1 MNVRE
6 IKFRG
11 KPIEDYG
18 DIKWFVGS
26 LILSYEDELAYIEA
40 DGQGTV
46 PVEWESVGQYT
57 CLKDKNGKE
66 IYEGDICRVNYK
78 REQHYLGGYYHEEK
92 TGVIEYK
99 FGMFDLYHPGV
110 CLAIVAQEYMTDIEV
125 EWEVIGN
132 IYENPELINS

>member
-1 MNVRE
+1 MRE

-26 LILSYEDELAYIEA
+26 LILSCEDELAYIEA

-66 IYEGDICRVNYK
+66 IYEGDIIALPYK
-78 REQHYLGGYYHEEK
+78 RTFPELGLQNHTVIFKNGYFSCSDYN
-92 TGVIEYK
+92 TY
-99 FGMFDLYHPGV
+99 
-110 CLAIVAQEYMTDIEV
+110 AS
-125 EWEVIGN
+125 EVIGN
-132 IYENPELINS
+132 IYENPELLNIK

>member
-1 MNVRE
+1 MRE
-6 IKFRG
+6 IKYRG

-26 LILSYEDELAYIEA
+26 LILSYEDELAYSEA

-57 CLKDKNGKE
+57 GLRNIHNKE
-66 IYEGDICRVNYK
+66 IFEGDVLQDDENFKWIVKYK
-78 REQHYLGGYYHEEK
+78 LGSFVAECSELMAEQLLN
-92 TGVIEYK
+92 TIN
-99 FGMFDLYHPGV
+99 LY
-110 CLAIVAQEYMTDIEV
+110 CKI
-125 EWEVIGN
+125 IGN

>member
-6 IKFRG
+6 IKYRG

-26 LILSYEDELAYIEA
+26 LILSYEDELAYSEA

-57 CLKDKNGKE
+57 GLRNIHNKE
-66 IYEGDICRVNYK
+66 IFEGDVLQDDENFKWIVKYK
-78 REQHYLGGYYHEEK
+78 LGSFVAECSELMAEQLLN
-92 TGVIEYK
+92 TIN
-99 FGMFDLYHPGV
+99 LY
-110 CLAIVAQEYMTDIEV
+110 CKI
-125 EWEVIGN
+125 IGN